1 MLKDYDMSILYHS
14 GKANVVVD
22 ALSRLSMGNTTNLEE
37 EKKELAKHVHRLA
50 RLRVRLMDSIEEG
63 KVVTNGDESSL
74 VSKVKQKQDQ
84 DIIFLDLK
92 PNAHKQRVLAFE
104 QGRDGV
110 PKYQGRFCVPRVDG
124 LQERIMEEAH

>member
-1 MLKDYDMSILYHS
+1 MELLKDYDMTIPYHP

-22 ALSRLSMGNTTNLEE
+22 ALSRLFMGSTTHLEE

-84 DIIFLDLK
+84 EPIFLGLK
-92 PNAHKQRVLAFE
+92 VSFHNQRVLAFKQE
-104 QGRDGV
+104 GNDV
-110 PKYQGRFCVPRVDG
+110 VKYQGRLCVLRVDG
-124 LQERIMEEAH
+124 L